1 MTEESL
7 KSCDGRRTWAPTILG
22 VVLLLGAWGAEFRG
36 HYRVEQLDLSQFGS
50 CQDIPDALRR
60 DGYVAAHLSP
70 YFSAAAG
77 MDWAAVGVS
86 IWAMVRGRV
95 PVLATIIAGL
105 SMLSAQ
111 WHGFGWF
118 MLSSPFF

>member
-1 MTEESL
+1 MTEELL

-22 VVLLLGAWGAEFRG
+22 AVLLLGAWGAEFRG
-36 HYRVEQLDLSQFGS
+36 HYRVEQLDLSQFGP
-50 CQDIPDALRR
+50 CPDIPDALRR

-70 YFSAAAG
+70 YFAAAAG
-77 MDWAAVGVS
+77 LDLAAVGVS
-86 IWAMVRGRV
+86 IWAMV